1 MINDRYS
8 TYSDHQNFNKD
19 AILNTIML
27 IKINVNVNSTDSIII
42 SLRSGRLRCDIPK
55 LKTLT
60 ELP

>member
-1 MINDRYS
+1 MIITQRIPII
-8 TYSDHQNFNKD
+8 KILID

-42 SLRSGRLRCDIPK
+42 SLRSGRLRCDIPE